1 MIDTTL
7 ERFKAD
13 VIDASMQTPVVLDFW
28 ATWCGP
34 CKTLGPML
42 EKLEQQYAGRFR
54 LVRVDTD
61 AQPELAQ
68 HFRIRSIPT
77 VFGIVN
83 GQPVDQFQGAVPESQ
98 LREFIDR
105 LLPNPG
111 DVELEQAM
119 QAAERGDTA
128 AAVEHLQK
136 ALASDP
142 ANDGARLMYAQLLL
156 QDNDAGAAQAQLV
169 HLSAQS
175 LQDPEVQAL
184 VERVR
189 RQVAEGAEPPP
200 VELLNAVAE
209 KPDDLQARLDLARH
223 YIGQKTWAPAL
234 EQLLEIVR
242 RDRAFGDDV
251 GRKTMIEVFG
261 LASAQPEL
269 VSEWRRR
276 LSSLLF

>member
-7 ERFKAD
+7 ERFKDD

-28 ATWCGP
+28 APWCGP

-42 EKLEQQYAGRFR
+42 EKLEQQYGGRFR
-54 LVRVDTD
+54 LVKVDTD

-83 GQPVDQFQGAVPESQ
+83 GQPVDQFQGALPESQ
-98 LREFIDR
+98 VREFIDR

-111 DVELEQAM
+111 DIEVEQAM
-119 QAAERGDTA
+119 QAIERGDHP

-136 ALASDP
+136 AIASDP
-142 ANDGARLMYAQLLL
+142 ANDHARLVYAQLLL
-156 QDNDAGAAQAQLV
+156 QDNDAGAAQAQLAF
-169 HLSAQS
+169 LSPES
-175 LQDPEVQAL
+175 LQDPQVQELLEQA
-184 VERVR
+184 R
-189 RQVAEGAEPPP
+189 RQLAEGAVPPP
-200 VELLNAVAE
+200 PGLLERVAD

-223 YIGQKTWAPAL
+223 YIDQKAWSPAL

-242 RDRAFGDDV
+242 RDRAFGEDV

-276 LSSLLF
+276 LSSVLF